1 MSFRIGDLSLK
12 ELKELLIQIEG
23 QIKTLEKKTAP
34 KVKRTA
40 SAAKGSH
47 AALPMVRE
55 IEVSS
60 QAEAGQS
67 GDLVKA
73 GLSAEARKSSAIKYM
88 HPANRDLCWDG
99 VGVEPEW
106 IGVYLER
113 GGSFAALE
121 NTAERFRSS
130 LRVRSKNL

>member
-1 MSFRIGDLSLK
+1 MGFRIYDLSLK
-12 ELKELLIQIEG
+12 ELKELLTQIEG

-34 KVKRTA
+34 KVKRAATA
-40 SAAKGSH
+40 ATGSH
-47 AALPMVRE
+47 AALHMVRE

-60 QAEAGQS
+60 QAEVGQS
-67 GDLVKA
+67 GDFVKA
-73 GLSAEARKSSAIKYM
+73 GLSAEARISSAIKYM

-113 GGSFAALE
+113 GGSFSALE

-130 LRVRSKNL
+130 LRAHSKS